1 MSDVLDI
8 LTALRASSAL
18 LERAQL
24 EIVSCDDLS
33 DETRDDLAYHTRNN
47 RVHVDLTA
55 GRLHS
60 VLVNTAGGDLK

>member
-1 MSDVLDI
+1 MSDALDI

-33 DETRDDLAYHTRNN
+33 DDMRDDLAYHTRNN

-55 GRLHS
+55 GRLHA
-60 VLVNTAGGDLK
+60 VIAHGGDLE

>member
-1 MSDVLDI
+1 MMSELMD
-8 LTALRASSAL
+8 ALSAMRAPSAL

-24 EIVSCDDLS
+24 QIVSCDDLS
-33 DETRDDLAYHTRNN
+33 DDMRDDLAYHTRNN

-60 VLVNTAGGDLK
+60 VIVNGGDLE

>member
-1 MSDVLDI
+1 MSDALDI

-24 EIVSCDDLS
+24 EIVSCDNLS
-33 DETRDDLAYHTRNN
+33 DETRDDLAYHVRNN

-55 GRLHS
+55 GRLHQI
-60 VLVNTAGGDLK
+60 VLSGGDLE